1 MCWGTQSVE
10 IGRINVWSIVE
21 LDLPIPQ
28 RMQFEIVSSIRVRGI
43 EMAWSDDPPCFL
55 RDAVENEN
63 PWLAINRA
71 YTVGQLVVLEH
82 DDRGDVLYN
91 IAMRWKLELVK
102 PASSRDRNPYG
113 AALLLVVVR
122 ASLFDSLLE
131 STARG

>member
-55 RDAVENEN
+55 REQSKMKI
-63 PWLAINRA
+63 PGL
-71 YTVGQLVVLEH
+71 
-82 DDRGDVLYN
+82 
-91 IAMRWKLELVK
+91 
-102 PASSRDRNPYG
+102 P
-113 AALLLVVVR
+113 
-122 ASLFDSLLE
+122 
-131 STARG
+131 